1 MATSPETFN
10 QVRDI
15 LRKLDRSID
24 NARNRRLAGREGDAP
39 DQPTPEGEDAA
50 PRRARPMRPRPEGDP
65 PPDQWIGQPER

>member
-50 PRRARPMRPRPEGDP
+50 TAEPYDLLRHERR
-65 PPDQWIGQPER
+65 